1 MPFTRPTLGAL
12 TRETQLAIAAQLPG
26 ADAMLRRSNLGVLAR
41 VFAGL
46 VHGIYGYLDWIA
58 RQVIPDTAE
67 AEYLERW
74 ARLYAIERKAA
85 QAAAGTVTLSGIDAT
100 VIASGTRLAR
110 ADGALYETQA
120 GVTIASGTAS
130 VAVRAVSGGAEGN
143 ADAGTALR
151 FVVAIA
157 GVNNAAAV
165 AAGGLSGG
173 EAVETDAGLR
183 ARLLARIQ
191 QPPQGGAAHDY
202 VQWALAVP
210 GVTRA
215 WVYPSGRGPGT
226 VDIAFVMDG
235 RESIIPLSGDVA
247 DVQAYVEARRPVCDD
262 VLVFAPTAAPLAV
275 TISGLSADTP
285 AIRAAVTAELAAQIR
300 RDAAPGG
307 TTRRSRLI
315 EAVSRATGEEYHS
328 MIVPSADVA
337 ASAGTIHVLGTVTFA

>member
-74 ARLYAIERKAA
+74 ARLYALERKAP
-85 QAAAGTVTLSGIDAT
+85 QAAAGTVTFAGIDGT
-100 VIASGTRLAR
+100 VIPSGTRLVR
-110 ADGALYETQA
+110 ADGALFETQA
-120 GVTIASGTAS
+120 GATIASGTAS
-130 VAVRAVSGGAEGN
+130 VAVRAVAGGAEGN

-157 GVNNAAAV
+157 GVNNAATV
-165 AAGGLSGG
+165 AAGGLAGG
-173 EAVETDAGLR
+173 DAAETDAALR

-191 QPPQGGAAHDY
+191 QPPQGGAASDY

-215 WVYPSGRGPGT
+215 WVYPNARGAGT
-226 VDIAFVMDG
+226 VDLAFVMDG
-235 RESIIPLSGDVA
+235 RPDIIPLSGDVA
-247 DVQAYVEARRPVCDD
+247 DVQAHVDALRPVCDD
-262 VLVFAPTAAPLAV
+262 FEAFAPTAAPLDV
-275 TISGLSADTP
+275 TITGLSADT
-285 AIRAAVTAELAAQIR
+285 AAVRAAVTAELAAQIR

-307 TTRRSRLI
+307 TTRRSRLV

-328 MIVPSADVA
+328 LTAPSGDVTA
-337 ASAGTIHVLGTVTFA
+337 AAGEIHVLGTVTFA